1 MRRKQAISGGK
12 HRESWNGGH
21 SFFLF
26 FLCATKKNMPRFTAL
41 GAALAVMGVCAL
53 AAKQVTAF
61 VPLSVCPSTRS
72 MSSVPWPISPNRHQ
86 FDRAAVRHSTRAAA
100 RHRPGV
106 AMALCGDGVEV
117 VETAG
122 EYEIRRAGL
131 SVGGLGRCFLRSR
144 DVLRLLQSRRQEEF
158 DAQVL
163 GPLDRVLDKLVPME
177 NQLVEAR
184 AKYDE
189 TENEIFGSQVRA
201 LEVKLKPLQG
211 IKEVLEKNKERG
223 EKTMA
228 AIQAAVETS
237 QQRYMSEGL
246 ADVFLVGTGKNIQ
259 VQAGRNIG
267 LTVDSEMTWTLS
279 DTDGG
284 LSLLGKWQPNSQVPD
299 HPLAVDVPG
308 LTKDVGGAMLVLCR
322 IVLCCHG
329 TFC

>member
-1 MRRKQAISGGK
+1 MPSPEASK
-12 HRESWNGGH
+12 ENGGH
-21 SFFLF
+21 AFFFLF
-26 FLCATKKNMPRFTAL
+26 RHTEWRNHMLNMPRFPAL
-41 GAALAVMGVCAL
+41 GAALAMMGVCAL

-61 VPLSVCPSTRS
+61 VPLSVCPDARS
-72 MSSVPWPISPNRHQ
+72 MSSVPWSISPRRHPQ

-117 VETAG
+117 VETAS

-237 QQRYMSEGL
+237 QQRYMSDGL